1 MQFTINLSSIDDIT
15 ENQLDSLISKL
26 KELNY
31 QIEKRNDSI
40 GFYEYWGFKSYDYK
54 PDYFVLNHEEIIIY
68 FILDKIYLSEKLNL
82 FINDLIKELS
92 FDNFKF
98 IKDQMM
104 IEDKIIKLQLK
115 MELK

>member
-54 PDYFVLNHEEIIIY
+54 PDYFILNHEEIIIC
-68 FILDKIYLSEKLNL
+68 FILDKIYPSEKLNL

-104 IEDKIIKLQLK
+104 IEDKTIKLQLK